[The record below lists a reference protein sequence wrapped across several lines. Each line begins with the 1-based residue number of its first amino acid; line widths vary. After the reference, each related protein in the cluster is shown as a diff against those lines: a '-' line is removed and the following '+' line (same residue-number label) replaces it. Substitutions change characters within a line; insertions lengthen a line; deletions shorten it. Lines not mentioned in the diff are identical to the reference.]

1 MPDGV
6 VYEPAWI
13 DWPVCVNARDLGGL
27 PVASGGVIRRG
38 ALVRTDDLRHLTP
51 EGKAAVTAYGVTRV
65 VDLRNVEE
73 LERWPNPFAGDAA
86 TYAHRAVAPTPLDP
100 IEDLAADYVRMVDLH
115 AGRFANA
122 VAAIAEAPP
131 GGVAVHCSGGKDRTG
146 VVTALALAVAGVDD
160 SYLLAD
166 YLATGDRLHL
176 INERNFPA
184 DDPDALARARRLHG
198 RMDATVLTG
207 VLGHLVETYG
217 GAEGYLRLGG
227 LSSEHLDTL
236 RTRLVEPG

>member
-1 MPDGV
+1 MAAAAA
-6 VYEPAWI
+6 YEPAWL

-27 PVASGGVIRRG
+27 PTAGGGAIRRG

-51 EGKAAVTAYGVTRV
+51 EGKAAVKAYGVTRV

-86 TYAHRAVAPTPLDP
+86 YAHRAVAPTPLEP

-115 AGRFANA
+115 AGLFA
-122 VAAIAEAPP
+122 AALASIAEAPP

-160 SYLLAD
+160 AYIVAD
-166 YLATGDRLHL
+166 YVATGERLDL
-176 INERNFPA
+176 VNERNFPKN
-184 DDPDALARARRLHG
+184 DPEALERAIRLHG
-198 RMDATVLTG
+198 RMDAAVLTG
-207 VLGHLVETYG
+207 MLGHLAETYG
-217 GAEGYLRLGG
+217 GTEGYLRQGG
-227 LSSEHLDTL
+227 LTSGQLDAL
-236 RTRLVEPG
+236 RTRLVESG